1 MSTMW
6 RKAMVYLGLGP
17 DDEYDENEG
26 GYEARPS
33 APEMSAP
40 VRQPASRQSTGTV
53 RPRPQA
59 PAFSTP
65 PAESGELSAVR
76 PVLAPGDDA
85 AKPRVRAVPQ
95 RPNVRPHLVTP
106 TSFNQAQEVA
116 DKFKNNQAVAFDLA
130 DVDRDLARRLIDFA
144 SGLCYGLGGNL
155 EKVATNMYLLSP
167 TGVEVP
173 AAERSRLADRSFVD
187 S

>member
-17 DDEYDENEG
+17 DDEYDENDG
-26 GYEARPS
+26 GYDGRPV
-33 APEMSAP
+33 APEMASP
-40 VRQPASRQSTGTV
+40 VRQPVSRQSTGTV

-65 PAESGELSAVR
+65 PADPSDSPSVR
-76 PVLAPGDDA
+76 PIVAPGDDA

-155 EKVATNMYLLSP
+155 EKIAPNMYLLTP

-173 AAERSRLADRSFVD
+173 ASERSRLADRSFAD

>member
-6 RKAMVYLGLGP
+6 HKAMVYLGLGP
-17 DDEYDENEG
+17 DDEYDETEG
-26 GYEARPS
+26 GYNARPS
-33 APEMSAP
+33 TPEMTAP
-40 VRQPASRQSTGTV
+40 VRQPAARQSTGTV

-59 PAFSTP
+59 PVFSTP
-65 PAESGELSAVR
+65 PADSSEVSAVR
-76 PVLAPGDDA
+76 PLLAAGADA

-130 DVDRDLARRLIDFA
+130 EVDRDLARRLIDFA

-155 EKVATNMYLLSP
+155 EKVAPNMYLLTP

-173 AAERSRLADRSFVD
+173 AAERSRLVDRTFADS
-187 S
+187 